1 LSEESVFSGV
11 GAGCEGAVGGGD
23 GAGVDEVTGDCAA
36 RASRVLG
43 GVRVEFGNREFRISR
58 VV

>member
-23 GAGVDEVTGDCAA
+23 GAGVDEVTGGDGFVMLL
-36 RASRVLG
+36 RGWDVLEIVG
-43 GVRVEFGNREFRISR
+43 
-58 VV
+58 